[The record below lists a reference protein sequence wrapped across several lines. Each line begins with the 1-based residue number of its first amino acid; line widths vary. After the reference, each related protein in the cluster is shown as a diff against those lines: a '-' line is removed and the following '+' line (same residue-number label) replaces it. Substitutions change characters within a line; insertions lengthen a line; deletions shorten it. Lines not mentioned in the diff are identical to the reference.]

1 MTDTIQNLKEQY
13 GANSPAVAAQLNSI
27 GAELQCRGDSLT
39 ALKIHQEAL
48 TILEWNKCNALLY
61 DFVEKSKEY
70 AIEMAMTLRKIGNVL
85 REMNDFVGAAGTL
98 ANHVVGIATSIFASL
113 MHIYTCRSLQGMP
126 RYISRRFDSGRWR
139 SEKEAVRIGVQT
151 RF

>member
-48 TILEWNKCNALLY
+48 TILEWNKYNALLY

-70 AIEMAMTLRKIGNVL
+70 AIEMALTLRKIGNVL

-98 ANHVVGIATSIFASL
+98 ANHVVG
-113 MHIYTCRSLQGMP
+113 M
-126 RYISRRFDSGRWR
+126 
-139 SEKEAVRIGVQT
+139 AVDIRIT
-151 RF
+151 HALS